1 MQRWPV
7 GWVAIGI
14 AAIALAGCGLGKTEK
29 ETPLPAESAA
39 RLNLSDNEGQIYA
52 LLDPA
57 ERDAAERA
65 GVRGADETP
74 PDDGKEPASDKAAEA
89 GISILSVAL
98 VVGAAVAPFF
108 LF

>member
-1 MQRWPV
+1 MWRRSA
-7 GWVAIGI
+7 GWVAIGV
-14 AAIALAGCGLGKTEK
+14 AAVALAGCGLGKTEK
-29 ETPLPAESAA
+29 DPLPAESAE
-39 RLNLSDNEGQIYA
+39 RLNLSDNEGAIYA

-57 ERDAAERA
+57 EREAAERA

-74 PDDGKEPASDKAAEA
+74 PDDGKEPTSDKVAGA

>member
-1 MQRWPV
+1 MRRWPA
-7 GWVAIGI
+7 GWIAIGVGVL
-14 AAIALAGCGLGKTEK
+14 ALAACGLGKTEK
-29 ETPLPAESAA
+29 DPLPTESAA
-39 RLNLSDNEGQIYA
+39 RLNLSDNEGAIYA

-65 GVRGADETP
+65 GVRGADETAP
-74 PDDGKEPASDKAAEA
+74 EDDKEPASDKAAEA